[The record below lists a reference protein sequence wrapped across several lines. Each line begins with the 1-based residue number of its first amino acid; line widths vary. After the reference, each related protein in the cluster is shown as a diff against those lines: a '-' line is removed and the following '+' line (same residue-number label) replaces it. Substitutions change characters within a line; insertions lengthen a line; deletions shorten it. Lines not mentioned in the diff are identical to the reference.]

1 MRESLKKADI
11 RIAGFE
17 TLLGKLAKGTD
28 QESTM
33 VLASLRLGIPLDR
46 VIEAVKSKDKD
57 LHAALKVVPKD
68 TSP

>member
-17 TLLGKLAKGTD
+17 TLLCKLAKGTD

-33 VLASLRLGIPLDR
+33 VLASMRLGVPLDK
-46 VIEAVKSKDKD
+46 VIEAVKSKD
-57 LHAALKVVPKD
+57 LHAALKVVAND